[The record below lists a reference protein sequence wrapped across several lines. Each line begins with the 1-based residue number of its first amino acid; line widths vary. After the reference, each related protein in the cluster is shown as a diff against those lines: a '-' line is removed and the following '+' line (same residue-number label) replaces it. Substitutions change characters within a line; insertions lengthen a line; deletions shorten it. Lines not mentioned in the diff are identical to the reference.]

1 MATVT
6 PARPIGEPA
15 FDEPAPLSEGR
26 WSSRNI
32 SVHWFIVGL
41 LGLQI
46 ITQNWMSVF
55 YERSEAGLPP
65 GGWATFMGYAHMV
78 VGTSIFGLMLIR
90 MYDLWK
96 VGRPDHDPREP
107 TWSVWLASANHWA
120 FYAILLAM
128 PVAGALAYF
137 LKIDWL
143 GTIHG
148 WAGIV
153 LAALVVLHITGAF
166 VSHGVFKAVTLK
178 RKMPGQG
185 KVPADV
191 KA

>member
-6 PARPIGEPA
+6 PARPIADPA
-15 FDEPAPLSEGR
+15 FDEPAPLAEGR
-26 WSSRNI
+26 WTARNI
-32 SVHWFIVGL
+32 SIHWTIVGL

-55 YERSEAGLPP
+55 YNRSEADVPP

-78 VGTSIFGLMLIR
+78 IGTSIFVLMLIR
-90 MYDLWK
+90 VYDLAK
-96 VGRPDHDPREP
+96 AGRPDHDPREP
-107 TWSVWLASANHWA
+107 SWAVWLATANHWA

-143 GTIHG
+143 GEIHG
-148 WAGIV
+148 WAGV
-153 LAALVVLHITGAF
+153 ALAALVVLHIAGAF

-185 KVPADV
+185 RIPEDV
-191 KA
+191 RA